1 MINAQTITNIA
12 HCNKLNA
19 FESIERLI
27 EKRCD
32 EILKVTGKGNFDHP
46 LMTGFSELQSLN
58 DKIADLKNL
67 VKELHKLN

>member
-1 MINAQTITNIA
+1 MINAETITNIA
-12 HCNKLNA
+12 RCNKFKA
-19 FESIERLI
+19 FESVQRLI

-32 EILKVTGKGNFDHP
+32 EILKVAGKGNFDHP

-67 VKELHKLN
+67 VK